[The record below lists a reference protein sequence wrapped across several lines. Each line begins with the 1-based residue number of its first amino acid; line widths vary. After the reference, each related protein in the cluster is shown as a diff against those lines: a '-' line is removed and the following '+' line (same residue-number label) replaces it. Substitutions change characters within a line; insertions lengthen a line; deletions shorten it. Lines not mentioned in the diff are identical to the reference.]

1 MERGFARLECAP
13 EQPGIGDGRPF
24 DAEQLLHQRR
34 YNDADTNVYV
44 LDLTGKG
51 TLTEVYAA
59 GLRPRRWDS
68 SLADECFVEDKVPD
82 VQNRRRQGGGDL
94 CVILCFQGVSGWQA
108 EFGTGPEP
116 GSAHRGRTRMDV
128 ANRQDIEQF
137 DRTVGCVSRDGWH
150 R

>member
-1 MERGFARLECAP
+1 MERDLLDWSVLRNSLELVM
-13 EQPGIGDGRPF
+13 GG
-24 DAEQLLHQRR
+24 LLTLSSCFISVA
-34 YNDADTNVYV
+34 NDADTN
-44 LDLTGKG
+44 
-51 TLTEVYAA
+51 
-59 GLRPRRWDS
+59 
-68 SLADECFVEDKVPD
+68 

-108 EFGTGPEP
+108 EFGTGPEA